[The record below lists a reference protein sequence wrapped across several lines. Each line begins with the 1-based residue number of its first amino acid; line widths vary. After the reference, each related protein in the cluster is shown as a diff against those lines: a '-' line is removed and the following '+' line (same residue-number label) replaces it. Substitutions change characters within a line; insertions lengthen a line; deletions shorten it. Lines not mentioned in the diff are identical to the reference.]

1 MGLYYYGLRGT
12 NATYSVVFLNL
23 IPIVTSLVAITLRY
37 LLAQSYMKNHGYAN
51 VVNDLPMHAS
61 LVLNSGQRS
70 WHFQAGL
77 AR

>member
-12 NATYSVVFLNL
+12 NATYSIVFLNL

-37 LLAQSYMKNHGYAN
+37 LLAQSYMKNHGTMLN

-70 WHFQAGL
+70 
-77 AR
+77 